1 MSIITKEQLGSL
13 ISIGFV
19 ASAKGMVAQSRVIFN
34 GILAA
39 MPGQSGALTGLAF
52 SHIVVDEFTKG
63 DEILQEVIERDP
75 SFYEAS
81 AVLVLSLMLQ
91 KKSDE
96 ARKIADTIPDNV
108 TSKSLAKNALSL
120 EV

>member
-39 MPGQSGALTGLAF
+39 IPGQSGALN
-52 SHIVVDEFTKG
+52 S
-63 DEILQEVIERDP
+63 
-75 SFYEAS
+75 
-81 AVLVLSLMLQ
+81 
-91 KKSDE
+91 
-96 ARKIADTIPDNV
+96 
-108 TSKSLAKNALSL
+108 
-120 EV
+120 